1 MISHAGHFSRFL
13 GAVPGRLHAAAHS
26 HHPWPDV
33 TFDAQQQA
41 WLDAARLADDKWDEV
56 FGVVLPEAA
65 AHITGRLGLS
75 DPEAIAFAPSTH
87 ALVMRLLST
96 LPGFGVSP
104 RRQSP
109 VRILTTDAEFHSF
122 ARQVAR
128 LEEDGLASVER
139 VAAEPFATF
148 PERFAA
154 ATARGGHDLVYLS
167 QVFFSS
173 GYVVADLGALVG
185 AVPEPEALVVIDGY
199 HGFMAVPTD
208 LAAIEGRAF
217 YVAGG
222 YKYAMAGEGAC
233 FAHCPPGYAE
243 RPVDTGWFAGFAG
256 LSGAATGK
264 VAYAPGG
271 GRLLGGTFDPTGIYR
286 FNAVQSWLDGLGLTV
301 ADIHAHVARLQQ
313 HFLAAG
319 PHPELL
325 PGPEVGERGHFL
337 TFRIPDAAAVAAAL
351 HAAGVIV
358 DHRHDRLRIGFG
370 LYHDDADIDE
380 LLRRL
385 SPIPGWP

>member
-1 MISHAGHFSRFL
+1 
-13 GAVPGRLHAAAHS
+13 
-26 HHPWPDV
+26 
-33 TFDAQQQA
+33 
-41 WLDAARLADDKWDEV
+41 
-56 FGVVLPEAA
+56 
-65 AHITGRLGLS
+65 
-75 DPEAIAFAPSTH
+75 
-87 ALVMRLLST
+87 
-96 LPGFGVSP
+96 
-104 RRQSP
+104 
-109 VRILTTDAEFHSF
+109 
-122 ARQVAR
+122 
-128 LEEDGLASVER
+128 
-139 VAAEPFATF
+139 
-148 PERFAA
+148 
-154 ATARGGHDLVYLS
+154 
-167 QVFFSS
+167 
-173 GYVVADLGALVG
+173 
-185 AVPEPEALVVIDGY
+185 
-199 HGFMAVPTD
+199 
-208 LAAIEGRAF
+208 
-217 YVAGG
+217 
-222 YKYAMAGEGAC
+222 MAGEGAC

-313 HFLAAG
+313 RFLAAG
-319 PHPELL
+319 SHPELL

-370 LYHDDADIDE
+370 LYHDEADIDE